1 MSNHCAPLVSIIIPV
16 YNGANYLGQ
25 AIDSALNQT
34 YKNIEIIV
42 VDDGSND
49 NGSTKAIA
57 NAYGERIHY
66 YYKENGGTGAAINY
80 GISLMHGEYVSWLS
94 HDDLYKPDKIE
105 KQVAFAEKI
114 KRINKCSFVDG
125 LIYSYTESID
135 ANGKTIFRKKGLR
148 GIKQTPQFIFS
159 HLYNFSVCGCA
170 TLIPKQLINEIG
182 LFDERKKTTQD
193 VDYWYRIALGGH
205 CYYCLEEYL
214 VKNRR
219 HKGQTSNRLKKEW
232 LEEIELFEK
241 ELLQTISNKSE
252 LTNFRCYFGVAK
264 YIYIK
269 GVSTNMV
276 YVDNMVLS
284 RASGIQR
291 IIYRFAIIM
300 WRVFRYARMC
310 ARSFYRFLFTKK
322 S

>member
-114 KRINKCSFVDG
+114 ID
-125 LIYSYTESID
+125 SY
-135 ANGKTIFRKKGLR
+135 KK
-148 GIKQTPQFIFS
+148 
-159 HLYNFSVCGCA
+159 
-170 TLIPKQLINEIG
+170 
-182 LFDERKKTTQD
+182 
-193 VDYWYRIALGGH
+193 
-205 CYYCLEEYL
+205 
-214 VKNRR
+214 
-219 HKGQTSNRLKKEW
+219 
-232 LEEIELFEK
+232 
-241 ELLQTISNKSE
+241 
-252 LTNFRCYFGVAK
+252 
-264 YIYIK
+264 
-269 GVSTNMV
+269 
-276 YVDNMVLS
+276 
-284 RASGIQR
+284 
-291 IIYRFAIIM
+291 
-300 WRVFRYARMC
+300 
-310 ARSFYRFLFTKK
+310 
-322 S
+322 